1 MSSSY
6 TPPGRPDDI
15 VEASTHGSTA
25 VTPPATTSTSR
36 VPAPAP
42 APAPRPARALPDP
55 GAVAARQEERYGGIK
70 IGSALFG
77 WLTAAGIATLL
88 TTLLTATGA
97 AIGLANTADAGQ
109 AASNAAASAQNGGA
123 AADTAKTIG
132 LVGGIALLLIL
143 FAAYYCGGY
152 VAGRMARFN
161 GTKQGLA
168 VWLWGLVIALV
179 TAAVAAI
186 AGAKFDVLATL
197 NLPRLPINEGTLTT
211 GGLIAVLAIALTTLA
226 GALIGGKA
234 GMHFHRKVDEAGY
247 HRNTSPTD

>member
-1 MSSSY
+1 MSTSY
-6 TPPGRPDDI
+6 NTPNGQPDDI

-25 VTPPATTSTSR
+25 ATPPATTATAR
-36 VPAPAP
+36 EPAPAP
-42 APAPRPARALPDP
+42 AARPVPAQPDP
-55 GAVAARQEERYGGIK
+55 GAVAGRQEERYGGVK

-77 WLTAAGIATLL
+77 WLTAAAIATLL

-97 AIGLANTADAGQ
+97 AIGLANTTDAGQ

-152 VAGRMARFN
+152 VASRMARFN

-179 TAAVAAI
+179 TAAVAAV
-186 AGAKFDVLATL
+186 AGAKFDVLAKL

>member
-25 VTPPATTSTSR
+25 VTPPATTATSR
-36 VPAPAP
+36 VPAPTP
-42 APAPRPARALPDP
+42 AARPVPVLPDL
-55 GAVAARQEERYGGIK
+55 GAVAARQEERYGGVK

-97 AIGLANTADAGQ
+97 AIGLANTTDAGQ
-109 AASNAAASAQNGGA
+109 AASNVAASAQNGGA

-152 VAGRMARFN
+152 VASRMARFN
-161 GTKQGLA
+161 GIKQGLA

-179 TAAVAAI
+179 TAVVAAI
-186 AGAKFDVLATL
+186 AGAKFDVLAKL
-197 NLPRLPINEGTLTT
+197 NLPRLPVNEGTLTT

-226 GALIGGKA
+226 GALLGGKA

-247 HRNTSPTD
+247 QRSTSPTD